1 MAAVRTIA
9 DRDIENHA
17 SRRSQMKRYLVFAV
31 AAMTMA
37 GAALSAQSNLTS
49 TAGWKQRVDAS
60 TEASDPDP
68 AGEVKFTAVAGG
80 FHTANPKAA
89 VFYHPANTMAG
100 TYTLKGTFTQNAR
113 SSHTNYL
120 GFVFGGK
127 DLAGA
132 TESYTYFLI
141 APQNGTFMVKQRT
154 GAGSSDTKDVVMR
167 MKSDA
172 IVQLDAS
179 GKAANTIE
187 VRVLADKIDYVV
199 NGTVV
204 TSSPK
209 AGINTDG
216 IWGMRVNHALPDV
229 SITGLSASK

>member
-1 MAAVRTIA
+1 
-9 DRDIENHA
+9 
-17 SRRSQMKRYLVFAV
+17 MKRYFVL
-31 AAMTMA
+31 AAATIALA
-37 GAALSAQSNLTS
+37 GATLSAQAQLTS
-49 TAGWKQRVDAS
+49 AAGWKQRVDAS

-68 AGEVKFTAVAGG
+68 AGDVKFTAIQGG

-89 VFYHPANTMAG
+89 VFFHPSNTASG
-100 TYTLKGTFTQNAR
+100 TYTLKGTFSQNAR
-113 SSHTNYL
+113 SSHINYI

-127 DLAGA
+127 DLGGP
-132 TESYTYFLI
+132 TESYTYFLV
-141 APQNGTFMVKQRT
+141 APQNGTFLVKQRS
-154 GAGSSDTKDVVMR
+154 GAGNNDTKDVVA
-167 MKSDA
+167 KAANAA

-179 GKAANTIE
+179 GKASNTLE

-204 TSSPK
+204 GSTPK

-229 SITGLSASK
+229 SITGLSVSK